1 MMMII
6 TMMMLIICRSNRFM
20 YILRKEL
27 TVFGSKNDIQLMS
40 LAVIKNHCTAKYDAA
55 GSAVYIIAG
64 KGDTYHNG
72 KLLQEN
78 EQVKLALFDRLA
90 VGDQLMQ
97 FHWPELEVDNV
108 VNPISA
114 EEAVEEFQEGMI
126 ASRSAGGRAGTN
138 AADTEAMDAERKK
151 ILEER
156 EKWEK
161 EKSEMQSERNMK
173 DYQRAMV
180 SVDNAI
186 LDLLPKTKEAKVTVD
201 LLNRTT
207 MSFDVVLEKGSENIP
222 RVKIHVENSEPKL
235 SILIDPQEFLPK
247 LSLLKDEMMK
257 LRSAI
262 DSGRSYTLPERH
274 DPIYLMFDNDFHLG
288 R

>member
-1 MMMII
+1 
-6 TMMMLIICRSNRFM
+6 
-20 YILRKEL
+20 
-27 TVFGSKNDIQLMS
+27 
-40 LAVIKNHCTAKYDAA
+40 
-55 GSAVYIIAG
+55 
-64 KGDTYHNG
+64 
-72 KLLQEN
+72 
-78 EQVKLALFDRLA
+78 LFDRLA